1 MPLVAPRLFEFIN
14 NMTRYAID
22 LILEYMTAGAGSQ
35 ERNPQE
41 MMWQK
46 NLEL

>member
-1 MPLVAPRLFEFIN
+1 MARN
-14 NMTRYAID
+14 TID

-35 ERNPQE
+35 ERNLQE
-41 MMWQK
+41 MMLIKWQK